1 MENESAGHQYLC
13 MYSTSAFSTPASTKQ
28 AALILTATLPF
39 EALKFFFQGKTKFK
53 ANAEAFVGVLLCVTN

>member
-39 EALKFFFQGKTKFK
+39 EALKFSSKEKQNSKP
-53 ANAEAFVGVLLCVTN
+53 NAEAFVCVLLCVTN